1 VIPFSKIVTTE
12 CKKSHKTSVGRH
24 WLVKTIKLSTFSF
37 GLVKHGYRTLGSGD
51 HNGDEDG
58 TESLVVHYVKE
69 QKNKGLIQLKQVTN
83 TKKTSHSLLH

>member
-1 VIPFSKIVTTE
+1 MIPFSKIVTTE
-12 CKKSHKTSVGRH
+12 CKKSHKTSVDRH

-37 GLVKHGYRTLGSGD
+37 SLVKHGYRTLGSGG

-83 TKKTSHSLLH
+83 TKKTSHSLLN

>member
-1 VIPFSKIVTTE
+1 MIPFSKIVTTE
-12 CKKSHKTSVGRH
+12 CMKSHKTSVGRH

-37 GLVKHGYRTLGSGD
+37 SLVKHGYRTLGSGG

-69 QKNKGLIQLKQVTN
+69 QKNKGLNHLKQVTN
-83 TKKTSHSLLH
+83 HNKSPHSL